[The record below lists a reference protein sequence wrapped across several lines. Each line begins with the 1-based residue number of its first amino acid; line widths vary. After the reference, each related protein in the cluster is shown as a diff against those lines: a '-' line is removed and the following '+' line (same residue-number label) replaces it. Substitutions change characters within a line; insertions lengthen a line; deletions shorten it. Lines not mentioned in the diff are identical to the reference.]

1 MTHLTVLLESHAR
14 TVADLAQ
21 ALADRGINI
30 EDIDVQDAG
39 PDQTEVVNLTV
50 DRYDEALLALRD
62 AGFRAVSEDALVIR
76 LRDEPGALAK
86 VAVRFK
92 DAGIAIRS
100 MHILG
105 RAGSSALVSIV
116 SERPADAK
124 QLVRDLLVSGV

>member
-1 MTHLTVLLESHAR
+1 MKHLTVLLDSPSR

-21 ALADRGINI
+21 ALAERAINI
-30 EDIDVQDAG
+30 EDIDVQEAG
-39 PDQTEVVNLTV
+39 PDQTGVVNLTV
-50 DRYDEALLALRD
+50 DRYDQALQALRD

-76 LRDEPGALAK
+76 LRDEPGALAR

-92 DAGIAIRS
+92 EAGIAIRS

-116 SERPADAK
+116 SERPDEAK
-124 QLVRDLLVSGV
+124 RLVRDLLVSGV

>member
-21 ALADRGINI
+21 TLADRGINI

-39 PDQTEVVNLTV
+39 PDQTGVVNLTV

>member
-1 MTHLTVLLESHAR
+1 MKHLTVLLDSPAH
-14 TVADLAQ
+14 TVAELAQ
-21 ALADRGINI
+21 ALAAHGINI
-30 EDIDVQDAG
+30 EDIDVRDPGA
-39 PDQTEVVNLTV
+39 DQTGVVNLTV

-76 LRDEPGALAK
+76 LRDEPGALAR

-92 DAGIAIRS
+92 EAGLAIRS

-116 SERPADAK
+116 CERPHVAK
-124 QLVRDLLVSGV
+124 HLVHDLLISGV

>member
-1 MTHLTVLLESHAR
+1 MKHLTVLLDSPSR

-21 ALADRGINI
+21 ALAGRGINI
-30 EDIDVQDAG
+30 EDIDVQEAG
-39 PDQTEVVNLTV
+39 PGQTGVVNLTV
-50 DRYDEALLALRD
+50 DRYDEALQALRD

-92 DAGIAIRS
+92 EAGIGIRS

-116 SERPADAK
+116 SERPEEAK
-124 QLVRDLLVSGV
+124 PLVRELLVSGV

>member
-39 PDQTEVVNLTV
+39 PDQTGVVNLTV

-116 SERPADAK
+116 SERPTDAK

>member
-1 MTHLTVLLESHAR
+1 MKHLTVLLESHSR

-39 PDQTEVVNLTV
+39 PDQTGVVNLTV
-50 DRYDEALLALRD
+50 DRYDEALQALRD

-92 DAGIAIRS
+92 DAGIGIRS

-116 SERPADAK
+116 SERPDDAK

>member
-39 PDQTEVVNLTV
+39 PHQTGVVNLTV

-124 QLVRDLLVSGV
+124 HLVRDLLVSGV

>member
-1 MTHLTVLLESHAR
+1 MTHLTVLLESHTR

-39 PDQTEVVNLTV
+39 PDQTGVVNLTV

-92 DAGIAIRS
+92 DAGIGIRS

>member
-1 MTHLTVLLESHAR
+1 MKHLTVLLESHSR

-39 PDQTEVVNLTV
+39 PDQTGVVNLTV
-50 DRYDEALLALRD
+50 DRYDEALQALRD

-92 DAGIAIRS
+92 DAGIGIRS

-116 SERPADAK
+116 SERPDDAR